1 MSEPRTGDFGA
12 SCPTPKPSQ
21 AEGEATRTQP
31 NAQQPPK
38 PSKAEGEDFRQSPNL
53 GGSTLAGSYS
63 AGALNSSGTA
73 SGSFGAGI
81 DNAGASE
88 EPILLAG
95 VDSGSQ
101 TGSGMGYQA
110 TSQSGDMGSVGNPSV
125 ARAASEAG
133 REVKDAA
140 MQAADEARRQAS
152 HLASDA
158 RQAVA
163 SQAAKMQQKG
173 ANYVARQKDF
183 VVEEVSHVTAAVRQ
197 AAQKLH
203 EEGDDRVA
211 SYVEQA
217 ASGIEGVG
225 NYLRDRDASALCD
238 DFEMLARRRPEI
250 VYGGLFL
257 AGLGIAR
264 FLKASRRRPQM
275 EYATNYGGNG
285 GDAYYDDPDTYR
297 DSMTGRNDPYYATA
311 SYMSSAVATRYPE
324 SGGEENCNVF

>member
-1 MSEPRTGDFGA
+1 MSQSNTGDFGA

-21 AEGEATRTQP
+21 AEGEANRTQP

-38 PSKAEGEDFRQSPNL
+38 PSKAEGEDFRQTSGAQTF
-53 GGSTLAGSYS
+53 GGSAAAGTYAAGSP
-63 AGALNSSGTA
+63 
-73 SGSFGAGI
+73 SGSLGAGS
-81 DNAGASE
+81 ASR
-88 EPILLAG
+88 
-95 VDSGSQ
+95 
-101 TGSGMGYQA
+101 
-110 TSQSGDMGSVGNPSV
+110 PSV
-125 ARAASEAG
+125 SRAASEAG
-133 REVKDAA
+133 HEVSDAA
-140 MQAADEARRQAS
+140 KQMASEASRQAS

-158 RQAVA
+158 RHAVA
-163 SQAAKMQQKG
+163 SQAAQMQRKG
-173 ANYVARQKDF
+173 AEFVARQKDCL
-183 VVEEVSHVTAAVRQ
+183 VEEVSHVSAAVRQ

-225 NYLRDRDASALCD
+225 NYFRDRDAAALCD
-238 DFEMLARRRPEI
+238 DFESLARRRPEI

-264 FLKASRRRPQM
+264 FLKASRPRPQL
-275 EYATNYGGNG
+275 EYASNYDG
-285 GDAYYDDPDTYR
+285 GDRYYDDPDSYR

-311 SYMSSAVATRYPE
+311 SYMASAVTTRYPE